1 MKWLIYAAIT
11 VFSISATVSA
21 DEKNSGLITLSQ
33 PEFHDQVVSQGCGYW
48 DERQV
53 RVCDYR
59 TVLVTEPY
67 TACHYN
73 RTYASN
79 PALFPTTVTTT
90 HGPQHSC
97 QYTITHGAPG
107 MSPHA
112 TYHLRSSEQLTR
124 QVERTE
130 EYNCRMESRMV
141 WVELPNCN
149 GNPQIQSQ
157 QLSSGVL
164 TWQYAPN
171 FKIAVCPAGA
181 IPAQC
186 TNANV
191 CPPQYSSVGV
201 QTPGSACSAPNRM
214 ARTDEAT
221 AGPDCYRALKC
232 H

>member
-1 MKWLIYAAIT
+1 MKWLIYAAFA
-11 VFSISATVSA
+11 VFSMAANA
-21 DEKNSGLITLSQ
+21 DEKQSGLLTLTQ

-59 TVLVTEPY
+59 TVLVNEPY

-90 HGPQHSC
+90 HGPQHNC

-149 GNPQIQSQ
+149 ANPRVQSQ
-157 QLSSGVL
+157 QPLSSNAL
-164 TWQYAPN
+164 TWQYATAFN
-171 FKIAVCPAGA
+171 GSTCPTGS
-181 IPAQC
+181 IPAS
-186 TNANV
+186 A
-191 CPPQYSSVGV
+191 PLSSA
-201 QTPGSACSAPNRM
+201 GSACSSANSM
-214 ARTDEAT
+214 ARTNEAT
-221 AGPDCYRALKC
+221 TSHWHGAGPTCYKALQC
-232 H
+232 Q